1 MSLHHGLRLST
12 IPSLLTVF
20 MAAVLWISNF
30 CSISS
35 SAPALLMLIATDTH
49 NLIRDT
55 FVATNISNPI
65 IKQAYAQSVPLPPP
79 PPGPQVGVEPSL
91 TGTPKKDYNSPKI
104 EVVTDRLTQGKD
116 VVRVRITDGSN
127 IAVVTA
133 SYVHQGRIVT
143 VALVQDV
150 DNIYKGLVDVSP
162 PSSVM
167 LFDVADDQGN
177 KAEVVKWF
185 TVDPSP
191 ANILEQF
198 LHWLMSV
205 FHLS

>member
-1 MSLHHGLRLST
+1 MSLHHSPRLST
-12 IPSLLTVF
+12 IPILL
-20 MAAVLWISNF
+20 AVIIASVLLISNV
-30 CSISS
+30 CNTSS
-35 SAPALLMLIATDTH
+35 LALARLGSTAPDSQILV
-49 NLIRDT
+49 RDIL
-55 FVATNISNPI
+55 FATNISNPI

-79 PPGPQVGVEPSL
+79 PPGPQVGVEPSPA
-91 TGTPKKDYNSPKI
+91 GTPKKGYNSPKI

-127 IAVVTA
+127 IAMVTA

-143 VALVQDV
+143 VTLVQDV
-150 DNIYKGLVDVSP
+150 DNVYKGLVDVSP

-167 LFDVADDQGN
+167 VFDVTDDQGN

-185 TVDPSP
+185 AVDPSP
-191 ANILEQF
+191 ANILEKF